1 MKPKVKGD
9 ENFEACRDLS
19 GRRLRTVQ
27 NEQRLREYQE
37 RLQQEEKYVEEELRE
52 YNKNKAALKSAISAN
67 NYKLDDAYKNRV
79 DQSTQGMEQ
88 AVRAGLKLNKKRRE
102 AQDTEERVLPSSGK
116 KELNIVVKET
126 LVGVK
131 RAGPEQNQDD
141 IEEFLGKLKRP
152 KTQLH

>member
-79 DQSTQGMEQ
+79 DQSAQGMEQ

-102 AQDTEERVLPSSGK
+102 AQDPEERVLPSGGK

>member
-79 DQSTQGMEQ
+79 DQSAQGMEQ

-102 AQDTEERVLPSSGK
+102 AQDPEERVLPSSGK